1 MNTFKLIVS
10 TPDGD
15 MFNGE
20 AYMLSLRGTEG
31 SLGILAGHIPFVT
44 VLKPADCH
52 FILPD
57 NTRRDFTCGTGLL
70 LVEKERVTV
79 LSSEIK
85 MAE

>member
-1 MNTFKLIVS
+1 MKEFSLKIS
-10 TPDGD
+10 TPAGD
-15 MFNGE
+15 AFDGE
-20 AYMLSLRGTEG
+20 AVSLTVRGTEG

-57 NTRRDFTCGTGLL
+57 NTTRNFACGTGLL

>member
-1 MNTFKLIVS
+1 MKEFNLKIS
-10 TPDGD
+10 TPAGD
-15 MFNGE
+15 LYSGE
-20 AYMLSLRGTEG
+20 AVSLTVRGTEG

-44 VLKPADCH
+44 VLRPSKCH

-57 NTRRDFTCGTGLL
+57 NTIRTFECGAGLL
-70 LVEKERVTV
+70 LVEKELVTV